1 MKNQFVCFL
10 GRSLIVKKNDGIKE
24 STDSQATID
33 DEDTRG
39 RFKRGKKKNS
49 VANSFSG
56 SAQLLYERKIKRK
69 LNVD

>member
-24 STDSQATID
+24 STDSHATID

-39 RFKRGKKKNS
+39 RCQKG
-49 VANSFSG
+49 
-56 SAQLLYERKIKRK
+56 
-69 LNVD
+69 

>member
-1 MKNQFVCFL
+1 MFEIRLVVFTLQISGKMKNQFVCFL

-39 RFKRGKKKNS
+39 RCQKG
-49 VANSFSG
+49 
-56 SAQLLYERKIKRK
+56 
-69 LNVD
+69 

>member
-1 MKNQFVCFL
+1 MFEIRLVVFTLQIFRENEKSICVFFL

-39 RFKRGKKKNS
+39 RCQKG
-49 VANSFSG
+49 
-56 SAQLLYERKIKRK
+56 
-69 LNVD
+69 

>member
-1 MKNQFVCFL
+1 MKNQFVCIL

-39 RFKRGKKKNS
+39 RCQKG
-49 VANSFSG
+49 
-56 SAQLLYERKIKRK
+56 
-69 LNVD
+69 

>member
-39 RFKRGKKKNS
+39 RCQKGLKKKKLGLPT
-49 VANSFSG
+49 VF
-56 SAQLLYERKIKRK
+56 QDLLNCCSREK
-69 LNVD
+69 LNEN

>member
-1 MKNQFVCFL
+1 MFEIRLVVFILQIFRENENQFVCFL

-39 RFKRGKKKNS
+39 RCQKG
-49 VANSFSG
+49 
-56 SAQLLYERKIKRK
+56 
-69 LNVD
+69 